1 MAGRELFSKL
11 FSFKSIASLM
21 TKFKPPKDE
30 TGKEFSTFMLVLFS
44 NTNLGDSTKAV
55 KYSSE

>member
-1 MAGRELFSKL
+1 MDGRLLFSKL
-11 FSFKSIASLM
+11 LIFKSIASLM

-30 TGKEFSTFMLVLFS
+30 TGNEFSTFMLVLFS

-55 KYSSE
+55 KHSSE